1 MTTEIPEPDDHEGTA
16 LADHPLTA
24 ARLAKVEE
32 LRSEGVEPYPVG
44 FKRTD
49 LAADLHSRF
58 DGLAPAESTGTAVTV
73 AGRVMLHRSFGKLV
87 FATIQDG
94 SGRIQLMASAADL
107 GERLGSFEDLDLG
120 DLVGATG
127 EVVTTKKG
135 ELSVKVETFELL
147 AKAFRPFPE
156 KWAGLTDVEARSRRR
171 YVDLIVNESSR
182 RVAITRSK
190 IISELRRQ
198 FESRGYLEVETPVL
212 LNQAGGALARPF
224 ATHHNALDQEMFLR
238 IATELP
244 LKMLIVGGLEKV
256 FEIGRIFRNEGIDST
271 HNPEFTMLE
280 SYEAYADYRDIMGM
294 VEEVLSS
301 VAIAATG
308 SATVEYEGR
317 ALSLEPPF
325 RVARMVDLVSEAV
338 GTPVWPVPGDLVDVA
353 RRNGIEP
360 RPGWGAGKIIEE
372 LFDTLVED
380 TIWDP
385 VFVTNHPVETSP
397 LARRDRHEP
406 ELTERFELFIAGAE
420 YANAYSELNDPVD
433 QRDRFVRQAAAKA
446 AGDEEAH
453 VVDESFLRAL
463 EYGMPPTGGLG
474 IGVDRLVMLL
484 TGQTHIRDVILFPT
498 LRPEE

>member
-1 MTTEIPEPDDHEGTA
+1 MTTESPDDHEASA

-24 ARLAKVEE
+24 ARMVKVDA
-32 LRSEGVEPYPVG
+32 LRAAGSEPYPVG
-44 FKRTD
+44 FTRTHVASQ
-49 LAADLHSRF
+49 LHEWFADL
-58 DGLAPAESTGTAVTV
+58 GPEASTGEVVTV

-87 FATIQDG
+87 FATLQDG
-94 SGRIQLMASAADL
+94 SGRIQLMATAADL
-107 GERLGSFEDLDLG
+107 GEALADFEDLDLG

-127 EVVTTKKG
+127 EVVTTRKG
-135 ELSVKVETFELL
+135 ELSVKVASFALL
-147 AKAFRPFPE
+147 AKALRPLPE

-171 YVDLIVNESSR
+171 YLDLIVNERSR
-182 RVAITRSK
+182 HVALTRAR
-190 IISELRRQ
+190 IISALRKE
-198 FESRGYLEVETPVL
+198 FEARAYVEVETPVL
-212 LNQAGGALARPF
+212 LSQAGGALARPF

-256 FEIGRIFRNEGIDST
+256 FEIGRTFRNEGIDAT

-280 SYEAYADYRDIMGM
+280 SYEAYADYRDIMRL
-294 VEEVLSS
+294 VEEVFSA
-301 VAIAATG
+301 VAITATG
-308 SATVEYEGR
+308 SSTIEYQGR
-317 ALSLEPPF
+317 TLSLAPPF

-338 GTPVWPVPGDLVDVA
+338 GTSVWPPPGDLAEIA
-353 RRNGIEP
+353 RRNGVEP
-360 RPGWGAGKIIEE
+360 RPEWGPGKLIEE
-372 LFDTLVED
+372 LFDARVEE

-397 LARRDRHEP
+397 LARRDREEP
-406 ELTERFELFIAGAE
+406 ELTERFELFIAGSE

-433 QRDRFVRQAAAKA
+433 QRERFVRQAAAKA

-453 VVDESFLRAL
+453 LVDEGFLRAL

-484 TGQTHIRDVILFPT
+484 TDQTHIRDVILFPT